1 MKDEEADL
9 LRTEVGVV
17 RHPRLRLHEGLGGP
31 HERGSLVGGTL
42 LVATAEVLA
51 GILGKP
57 DVPAEGVVVLDEVI
71 NEGLGVSAVEVSG
84 NGVDLAMA

>member
-1 MKDEEADL
+1 M

-17 RHPRLRLHEGLGGP
+17 GHPRLGLHEGLSGP
-31 HERGSLVGGTL
+31 HERGSLIGRAL

-71 NEGLGVSAVEVSG
+71 NERLGVSAVEVSS
-84 NGVDLAMA
+84 NGVDLAMS